1 MILNNQD
8 TRYNNQA
15 MTKKLIKQ
23 CPKPCTIMVQG
34 KSQLNNFWDLF
45 NCLIVTF
52 IFLSWLLVICSFPGI
67 AETKEAMALNFWQE
81 FDIVFW
87 QTLPFAGFWC
97 YLIGS
102 QLGPVNWNNV
112 LTFSVL
118 LSAGN
123 AYHYA
128 YRVSKPK
135 TTF

>member
-8 TRYNNQA
+8 TRYNNQIITNNQIPI
-15 MTKKLIKQ
+15 TK
-23 CPKPCTIMVQG
+23 QG
-34 KSQLNNFWDLF
+34 KTLWFGDWLLKIGI
-45 NCLIVTF
+45 CLVMV
-52 IFLSWLLVICSFPGI
+52 SWLLVVCLPPGI

-102 QLGPVNWNNV
+102 QLGSVNWNNV
-112 LTFSVL
+112 LAFSVL

-135 TTF
+135 

>member
-1 MILNNQD
+1 VI
-8 TRYNNQA
+8 
-15 MTKKLIKQ
+15 
-23 CPKPCTIMVQG
+23 G
-34 KSQLNNFWDLF
+34 
-45 NCLIVTF
+45 
-52 IFLSWLLVICSFPGI
+52 SWLLVICSPLGI

-112 LTFSVL
+112 LAFSVL